1 VEGIFKVKDPAVIRD
16 KHILLV
22 DDVITTGSTL
32 ESCASELLKTEGVKV
47 SVVALAVAVT

>member
-1 VEGIFKVKDPAVIRD
+1 MEDIFEVTDIEMIEG

-32 ESCASELLKTEGVKV
+32 DACAGELLKIENVRV
-47 SVVALAVAVT
+47 SVVALAVAVL